1 MPAVHL
7 DHLSYRYSTAVDVF
21 DDVTAHLGPGWTGV
35 VGANG
40 SGKTTLLRLVA
51 GTLVPTAGSVTLDPP
66 DALCVTCDQ
75 EVEERSNDI
84 VAFGASWEAPD
95 ITLRGRLALEG
106 CDLDRWETLSPGE
119 RKRWQIGAALAR
131 RPDIVLLDEPTNH
144 LDRAGRDLLV
154 AALVRFTGVGLMVS
168 HDRRLLDELTER
180 TLHITPGSV
189 EVWGG
194 GYTVAHE
201 AWTAAERERM
211 AAYQGLRR
219 EQRKLERRVADQRRT
234 AEAKRAEFAR
244 RQHTSDF
251 KDIDARSAAATG
263 VFRSG
268 EASAARRLAVAAQ
281 ARDRVAAE
289 VAEMEMTRELGRTV
303 FVGFEPSPKADV
315 LRHHG
320 PLVAGGRELAGHV
333 DAVVGRSDR
342 IWLQGVNGAGKTTLL
357 TTMLAGS
364 NVPSD
369 RVLYLPQELTAAETQ
384 EVLDDVRALPPAER
398 GRVLSIVAA
407 LGVDPEVLL
416 ASGRPSPGEGRKLA
430 MALGLGKRAWVLL
443 LDEPTNHL
451 DLPSIERLE
460 TALGEYPGAL
470 IVVTH
475 DDAFADRLGLTAWL
489 LEDGRL
495 VR

>member
-7 DHLSYRYSTAVDVF
+7 DHLSYRYSTAVDVL
-21 DDVTAHLGPGWTGV
+21 DDAGAHLGPGWTGV

-40 SGKTTLLRLVA
+40 SGKTTLLRLIA
-51 GTLVPTAGSVTLDPP
+51 GTLTPSGGSVTLDPR
-66 DALCVTCDQ
+66 DAVCVTCDQ
-75 EVEERSNDI
+75 EVESLSADI
-84 VAFGASWEAPD
+84 AAFGASWDAPD
-95 ITLRGRLALEG
+95 ITLRGRLALETS
-106 CDLDRWETLSPGE
+106 DLDRWDTLSPGE

-131 RPDIVLLDEPTNH
+131 RPDVLLLDEPTNH
-144 LDRAGRDLLV
+144 LDRTGRDLLV
-154 AALVRFTGVGLMVS
+154 EALVRFGGVGLVVS

-180 TLHITPGSV
+180 TLRITRGSV

-194 GYTVAHE
+194 GYTVAHD
-201 AWTAAERERM
+201 AWIAAEREHVAR
-211 AAYQGLRR
+211 YQGLRR
-219 EQRKLERRVADQRRT
+219 EQRKLERRIADQRRT
-234 AEAKRAEFAR
+234 TEAKRAEFAR
-244 RQHTSDF
+244 RQRTSDF

-263 VFRSG
+263 VYRSG
-268 EASAARRLAVAAQ
+268 EAAAARRLATTTK

-289 VAEMEMTRELGRTV
+289 AAEIEMTRDLGRTV
-303 FVGFEPSPKADV
+303 FVDYEPSPKPDV

-320 PLVAGGRELAGHV
+320 PLVAGDRELAGRV

-342 IWLQGVNGAGKTTLL
+342 IWLQGANGAGKTTLL
-357 TTMLAGS
+357 TTLLAGS
-364 NVPSD
+364 GLPSD
-369 RVLYLPQELTAAETQ
+369 RVLYLPQELTAAETLD
-384 EVLDDVRALPPAER
+384 VLDAVRTLPPDER
-398 GRVLSIVAA
+398 GRVLAIVAA

-460 TALGEYPGAL
+460 AALDEYPGAL

-475 DDAFADRLGLTAWL
+475 DDVFATGLGLSPWL